1 MIAVALK
8 SRRTKSRRTRSRW
21 TAPVA
26 VLGLALA
33 QSACTTYGTG
43 TSPAIQTVE
52 DLAGIASLSS
62 KKEPIDYK
70 PRPKIVAPPSTAA
83 LPPPSDA
90 RVASTAPAN
99 WPVDQDAR
107 VAAFQADVAAREKAG
122 QPLPK
127 VRLPSAPRDEST
139 GPVPIAAER
148 DPSAEAMP
156 KPGGNQQAKK
166 LFADARASVA
176 VDENGKPIRRYLS
189 DPPPDYRM
197 PDPTAPV
204 EIIDKPSA
212 KKKFKW
218 PWQWF
223 SSN

>member
-8 SRRTKSRRTRSRW
+8 SRRTKSRW

-83 LPPPSDA
+83 QPPPS
-90 RVASTAPAN
+90 
-99 WPVDQDAR
+99 
-107 VAAFQADVAAREKAG
+107 FQADVAAREKAG

-127 VRLPSAPRDEST
+127 VRLPSAPRDESF

>member
-1 MIAVALK
+1 MIAVTLK
-8 SRRTKSRRTRSRW
+8 SRW
-21 TAPVA
+21 TTPSV
-26 VLGLALA
+26 VIGLALA
-33 QSACTTYGTG
+33 LGACTTYGTG
-43 TSPAIQTVE
+43 TSPAVQTVE
-52 DLAGIASLSS
+52 DLAGIASLSAS
-62 KKEPIDYK
+62 KEPIDYK
-70 PRPKIVAPPSTAA
+70 PRPKIVAPPSTAT
-83 LPPPSDA
+83 LPPPADGA
-90 RVASTAPAN
+90 RVATATPGN
-99 WPVDQDAR
+99 WPVDQDAK
-107 VAAFQADVAAREKAG
+107 VAAFQADVAAREKTG

-127 VRLPSAPRDEST
+127 VKLPSARDESA

-156 KPGGNQQAKK
+156 KPGGNKEAQK

-189 DPPPDYRM
+189 DPPPDYRI

-204 EIIDKPSA
+204 EIVDKPAA

-223 SSN
+223 SGG